1 MGFRA
6 IEPVQITGLQSG
18 PADFSLWNEDI
29 NLTSFTTI
37 PAPATAVLFYIV
49 NDSSNSW
56 VAALRHANN
65 SANIYSTGN
74 FAGGRIAHFIA
85 TLEGSSGSI
94 FDFYTQV
101 NTSLKFFIGG
111 FFHELTVFEPQNR
124 ISSSTSTNS
133 WQTKT
138 INEVPTGTTYI
149 LNATSV
155 NTTVPNNAWR
165 EVGGSV
171 EYPVHGF
178 ISFIKLNS
186 NKQFEV
192 NVTSSNLLDIWGY
205 TNKNWVQP
213 VATLTGNTMAN
224 TTWSANST
232 WNDFPITYPNKTG
245 VLVFQDDGW
254 NAGYSGFLRK
264 KGSSWSIARAGTQ
277 PPTSFIVEPDS
288 SGVFQYWIESAN
300 PTGSLVVSTLFAET
314 VPDYTLTDVN
324 TTESVV
330 AGQNSVVFSGRG
342 LSTVDKIRI
351 ASNTRSISKNVT
363 SANLTT
369 VIASIP
375 TDSELFSSN
384 VAFGNITFSVEVSG
398 NAVANLSGTL
408 ALSEQYG
415 QHDVINVSQNTNSN
429 TIYFAQIPA
438 VKVGDKIAHDS
449 ITKTYGWGATI
460 DSNGFISVG
469 SSYSTQSDNL
479 SYRIY
484 STEFQEWS
492 TPGTVVLQSPYINAR
507 TDSSRVAKSA
517 DGKRYSK
524 YPDGNI
530 MAQTS
535 MQSSISQYGITWTF
549 DAAYPVGQYV
559 TGDYFVVGS
568 PTITTIIPAMTEDD
582 ANGTNRRNG
591 SRKNPA
597 PEEYTAW
604 DSRTSNFTTGGA
616 NTTNIDKVPITLIPG
631 DSLISTISKTTN
643 TVIDVSGHATT
654 QVFLTDSAV
663 LTCVSSVPFVDSFRP
678 AYVSVSGKANFRA
691 SQIDSSW
698 LNVLYPVGGEPS
710 LSEIAS
716 RFARPWT
723 ASHIRDF
730 VGRGSQPSN
739 NMSSYYEYVAYD
751 YGLAMLLMLTNTSA
765 NKTSL
770 INGFVQESIDHYYC
784 TKDHEANSS
793 TNKAPILF
801 AAKLLGATDWIANIS
816 SGAMTHPWREDTQT
830 YYWADKQSANSSS
843 IVTAGQVWTGYTPP
857 VFWRQDPGNNEHEHL
872 HPSEWNVVAN
882 GGGDKREDYRWSSVS
897 QTWPAL
903 YLPLLISN
911 LDGDFGH
918 LPWAEYVDRWMTENM
933 VTQEAIIQSYYPS
946 FNGVYKTSGYAW
958 IDLMWSTYRGNY

>member
-1 MGFRA
+1 M
-6 IEPVQITGLQSG
+6 ISYVELNPPI
-18 PADFSLWNEDI
+18 SL
-29 NLTSFTTI
+29 TKTT
-37 PAPATAVLFYIV
+37 TTWETFDL
-49 NDSSNSW
+49 
-56 VAALRHANN
+56 
-65 SANIYSTGN
+65 SANIPAGATFAVVRIENTTSTGRRFGYRAVGDTAPQSVSISGALN
-74 FAGGRIAHFIA
+74 GRMYRIYYMPLSASRQ
-85 TLEGSSGSI
+85 LEI
-94 FDFYTQV
+94 D
-101 NTSLKFFIGG
+101 I
-111 FFHELTVFEPQNR
+111 
-124 ISSSTSTNS
+124 SSTSVTIQVLAYLNGNATKVNYANITIPTANV
-133 WQTKT
+133 WQTVDMSAYVTSTEAPKAAIILLNDSQVGFSPYGSSANLFNSTASQTKQTFVIPLSTEYTFKVYSTTTTANVVNIIGT
-138 INEVPTGTTYI
+138 INKGFIKYVEPIDKTPGSLSTWTP
-149 LNATSV
+149 LSAPSNTATAGLYTVLDLGSGSDAYGLRKGG
-155 NTTVPNNAWR
+155 NTTN
-165 EVGGSV
+165 
-171 EYPVHGF
+171 
-178 ISFIKLNS
+178 
-186 NKQFEV
+186 Q
-192 NVTSSNLLDIWGY
+192 
-205 TNKNWVQP
+205 
-213 VATLTGNTMAN
+213 TGRLYRIESAII
-224 TTWSANST
+224 SANSAGVVEANVT
-232 WNDFPITYPNKTG
+232 NSNYRVYEMGYFANIESQITSATTPVLATVTGITLNGLELITSNSARIKTG
-245 VLVFQDDGW
+245 T
-254 NAGYSGFLRK
+254 K
-264 KGSSWSIARAGTQ
+264 SIALD
-277 PPTSFIVEPDS
+277 SFS
-288 SGVFQYWIESAN
+288 STDWNIS
-300 PTGSLVVSTLFAET
+300 FA
-314 VPDYTLTDVN
+314 VP
-324 TTESVV
+324 
-330 AGQNSVVFSGRG
+330 
-342 LSTVDKIRI
+342 
-351 ASNTRSISKNVT
+351 SITNF
-363 SANLTT
+363 
-369 VIASIP
+369 I
-375 TDSELFSSN
+375 SSN
-384 VAFGNITFSVEVSG
+384 VAIGPVTLEVLNSSNAIVLSTPAIVEPPDQYDLHIVTSTASSANIGSIY
-398 NAVANLSGTL
+398 
-408 ALSEQYG
+408 YG
-415 QHDVINVSQNTNSN
+415 QISPISINDVFL
-429 TIYFAQIPA
+429 Y
-438 VKVGDKIAHDS
+438 DS
-449 ITKTYGWGATI
+449 ATANYVWNFDIT
-460 DSNGFISVG
+460 SNGYMIFDSGGSTLSDSV
-469 SSYSTQSDNL
+469 
-479 SYRIY
+479 SYRVY
-484 STEFQEWS
+484 SS
-492 TPGTVVLQSPYINAR
+492 TSETWNHMQYINLASPYINAR
-507 TDSSRVAKSA
+507 TDSSRVATSA
-517 DGKRYSK
+517 DGNRYSK

-631 DSLISTISKTTN
+631 DSLISTISKTAN

-933 VTQEAIIQSYYPS
+933 ITQEAIIQSYYPS
-946 FNGVYKTSGYAW
+946 FNGVYKTSGYVW